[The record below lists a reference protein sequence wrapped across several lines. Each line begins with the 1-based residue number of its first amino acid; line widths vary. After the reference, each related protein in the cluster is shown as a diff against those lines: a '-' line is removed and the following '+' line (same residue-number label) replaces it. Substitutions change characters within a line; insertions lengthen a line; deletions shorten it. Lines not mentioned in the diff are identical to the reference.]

1 MINDK
6 IQERTIALLGEKNLA
21 KIQKTKIAVFG
32 LGGVGGTALVS
43 LARSGFLNF
52 FIVDSDCV
60 EYSNLNR
67 QILFSKLD
75 LNLSKTEQATNFL
88 LNLTENIKVQS
99 HFGKVEEEN
108 IEKLLD
114 GQSIDFIVDAIDDVK
129 AKVAII
135 NYSNKSNIPLIVSLG
150 MANRLDPRKL
160 EIKSLDKT
168 SHDPL
173 AKKLRTEC
181 RKNNIDLSKITTI
194 CSSEQPLLK
203 NEHPASMMVVPSSA
217 GLLICYY
224 VIEHFLK
231 KEKKEGLKN
240 D

>member
-1 MINDK
+1 
-6 IQERTIALLGEKNLA
+6 
-21 KIQKTKIAVFG
+21 
-32 LGGVGGTALVS
+32 
-43 LARSGFLNF
+43 
-52 FIVDSDCV
+52 
-60 EYSNLNR
+60 
-67 QILFSKLD
+67 
-75 LNLSKTEQATNFL
+75 

-181 RKNNIDLSKITTI
+181 RKNNIDLSKITPI